1 MDKEKHDFRT
11 KSIGN
16 PSRINWT
23 YWNFIFPCLS
33 VRKRNE
39 QMKVHKVIRDEWS
52 ENPDESEYIL
62 CDPDDRLVDPKC
74 SLNWNYITCKRCL
87 KKRVKK

>member
-1 MDKEKHDFRT
+1 
-11 KSIGN
+11 
-16 PSRINWT
+16 
-23 YWNFIFPCLS
+23 
-33 VRKRNE
+33 
-39 QMKVHKVIRDEWS
+39 MKVHKVIRDEWS